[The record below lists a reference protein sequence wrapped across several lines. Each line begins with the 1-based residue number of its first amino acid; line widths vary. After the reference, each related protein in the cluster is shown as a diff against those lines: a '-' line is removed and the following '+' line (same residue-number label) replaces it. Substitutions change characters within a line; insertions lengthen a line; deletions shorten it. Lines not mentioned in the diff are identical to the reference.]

1 MTDYMELHSNGVNS
15 AASRCR
21 ISIHEAQYLR
31 ELRMII
37 YQACSTKTV
46 AFGDPGWEN
55 REEYGEV
62 DDRVIRGFATHQ

>member
-1 MTDYMELHSNGVNS
+1 MTDYMVLHSNDVNS
-15 AASRCR
+15 AVSRCR
-21 ISIHEAQYLR
+21 ISIHVVQYLR
-31 ELRMII
+31 ESRVII
-37 YQACSTKTV
+37 YQVISTKTV